1 VLTAPRE
8 NSRSRLKSPGNR
20 HLAGGFAPRLAGI
33 IVACDEGLAV
43 MTAGLAAAALA
54 ALWIATD
61 PFALLEPAKL
71 TPADRRAL
79 ERGEVVS
86 GTLEGSGGQIG
97 VFAISRI
104 DTTAE
109 SLVSSA
115 RSIEDMKKSSFV
127 RNIRRLSDPPRI
139 EDLDALVL
147 PPKELQAAASC
158 RRGSCSMKLSAEEID
173 QIVVESSRK
182 DATHSDRVQRAFR
195 AVVFSRIMKYLAA
208 GPPELAPLVNR
219 EPVAGTE
226 SFLYWSLE
234 SYGAGK
240 PVVLVTHVNILPP
253 SAPGDAAV
261 VIGRQIFANHY
272 INDGLA
278 VTAIATDAATG
289 SRYLIYRN
297 NTNLDLLGGILGPI
311 RRAVLESRLRRD
323 VPGIIQKLRARLEK
337 QDRPAR

>member
-1 VLTAPRE
+1 
-8 NSRSRLKSPGNR
+8 
-20 HLAGGFAPRLAGI
+20 
-33 IVACDEGLAV
+33 
-43 MTAGLAAAALA
+43 MTAGFAAAALA

-61 PFALLEPAKL
+61 PFSLLEPARL

-79 ERGEVVS
+79 ERGEIVS
-86 GTLEGSGGQIG
+86 RTLDGSGGQIG

-104 DTTAE
+104 DTGAA

-127 RNIRRLSDPPRI
+127 MGIRRFSDPPRI

-147 PPKELQAAASC
+147 PPKELQAALSC
-158 RRGSCSMKLSAEEID
+158 RRGSCSMKLAPEEID
-173 QIVVESSRK
+173 QLTAQSSRR
-182 DATHSDRVQRAFR
+182 DPDQIGRMQRAFR
-195 AVVFSRIMKYLAA
+195 AVVLSRVMTYLAA
-208 GPPELAPLVNR
+208 GAPALAPLINHT
-219 EPVAGTE
+219 PVSGTE
-226 SFLYWSLE
+226 SFLYWSQE

-253 SAPGDAAV
+253 SAPGDPAL

-278 VTAIATDAATG
+278 VTAIATDGASG
-289 SRYLIYRN
+289 SRFLIYRN
-297 NTNLDLLGGILGPI
+297 TTNVDLLGGIFGPI

-323 VPGIIQKLRARLEK
+323 VPGIIEKLRARLEK